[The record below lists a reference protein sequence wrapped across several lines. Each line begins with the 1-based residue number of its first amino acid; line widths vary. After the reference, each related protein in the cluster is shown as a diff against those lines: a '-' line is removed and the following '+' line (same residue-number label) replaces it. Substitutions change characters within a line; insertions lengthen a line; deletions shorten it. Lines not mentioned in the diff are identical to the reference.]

1 MRGLFF
7 RLWNTPMKKAA
18 LVGAA
23 FLFSPRGRRVGDE
36 GRLAYTYS
44 IKTREVSLV
53 MSS

>member
-1 MRGLFF
+1 
-7 RLWNTPMKKAA
+7 MKKAA
-18 LVGAA
+18 PVGAA
-23 FLFSPRGRRVGDE
+23 FLFSLPPLREKGWDE